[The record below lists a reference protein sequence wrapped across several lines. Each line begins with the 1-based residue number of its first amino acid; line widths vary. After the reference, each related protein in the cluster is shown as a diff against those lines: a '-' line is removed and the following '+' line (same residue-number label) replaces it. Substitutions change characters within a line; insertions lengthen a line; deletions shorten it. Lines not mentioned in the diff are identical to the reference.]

1 MLACVRAVLHMLLAA
16 LRRAVRVCARA
27 HARALVRRT
36 QRAGKGGHEKRV
48 REHEFLPV
56 LLYST
61 WERKRRASAPIAH
74 PMLARREG
82 GAPRGG

>member
-61 WERKRRASAPIAH
+61 WERKRPRDVIAH